1 MLQILRNSVASI
13 FTKALLGLIM
23 VSFAVWGMGDVFGGG
38 FFGNTVAEVGS
49 VKINANDIHNQYQ
62 RELDRLRRMNI
73 DSERARQLG
82 VQDQVVQS
90 LVNEAS
96 FDAEAIDLGLTAS
109 DATIATQIRADP
121 TFRGNLG
128 TFDRIQY
135 EQMLRASGFTEEAYV
150 ASMRREI
157 ARQQALASIASTI
170 KVPKSVADTIYKWRE
185 EARSAAVTY
194 VTIDPSASVPEP
206 TNTQLATYH
215 KENEAEFTAPER
227 RAVTYLDLS
236 AKEFAKQITIP
247 EDELVVAFEDRR
259 QEFTVPEKRK
269 VFQMVVS
276 EKADAEKA
284 AVRLAGGDDFAV
296 VAKEIAD
303 QTAESIDLGEITRED
318 IPEELAPAV
327 FELASNSISSPIQG
341 P

>member
-121 TFRGNLG
+121 TFRGNFG

-170 KVPKSVADTIYKWRE
+170 QVPKSVADTIYKWRE
-185 EARSAAVTY
+185 EARSAAVSKY
-194 VTIDPSASVPEP
+194 V
-206 TNTQLATYH
+206 
-215 KENEAEFTAPER
+215 
-227 RAVTYLDLS
+227 
-236 AKEFAKQITIP
+236 
-247 EDELVVAFEDRR
+247 
-259 QEFTVPEKRK
+259 
-269 VFQMVVS
+269 
-276 EKADAEKA
+276 
-284 AVRLAGGDDFAV
+284 
-296 VAKEIAD
+296 
-303 QTAESIDLGEITRED
+303 
-318 IPEELAPAV
+318 
-327 FELASNSISSPIQG
+327 
-341 P
+341 

>member
-23 VSFAVWGMGDVFGGG
+23 ISFAVWGMGDVFGGG

-73 DSERARQLG
+73 DTERARQQLG

-135 EQMLRASGFTEEAYV
+135 EQMLRASGFTEEALCCEHATRDCSSAGACKHCV
-150 ASMRREI
+150 DNTSTEI
-157 ARQQALASIASTI
+157 CRG
-170 KVPKSVADTIYKWRE
+170 
-185 EARSAAVTY
+185 
-194 VTIDPSASVPEP
+194 
-206 TNTQLATYH
+206 H
-215 KENEAEFTAPER
+215 
-227 RAVTYLDLS
+227 DL
-236 AKEFAKQITIP
+236 
-247 EDELVVAFEDRR
+247 
-259 QEFTVPEKRK
+259 
-269 VFQMVVS
+269 
-276 EKADAEKA
+276 
-284 AVRLAGGDDFAV
+284 
-296 VAKEIAD
+296 
-303 QTAESIDLGEITRED
+303 
-318 IPEELAPAV
+318 
-327 FELASNSISSPIQG
+327 
-341 P
+341 